1 MSKEVYLQHMANIGV
16 AQLQQW
22 VSEEDLQLEQ

>member
-16 AQLQQW
+16 APSQW
-22 VSEEDLQLEQ
+22 VPEEDLQLEQ